1 MKLGSEDRRV
11 LSKSEIDAR
20 VNQMLECSIISEEV
34 IDVFDA
40 MGIQRPEISILSE
53 EFLEEIRGI
62 KKKNLAVEKTFRK
75 QYQIY

>member
-62 KKKNLAVEKTFRK
+62 K
-75 QYQIY
+75 

>member
-1 MKLGSEDRRV
+1 VKLGSEDRRV

-62 KKKNLAVEKTFRK
+62 K
-75 QYQIY
+75 

>member
-53 EFLEEIRGI
+53 EFLKKSEELSKR
-62 KKKNLAVEKTFRK
+62 T
-75 QYQIY
+75 

>member
-1 MKLGSEDRRV
+1 
-11 LSKSEIDAR
+11 
-20 VNQMLECSIISEEV
+20 MLECSIISEEV

-62 KKKNLAVEKTFRK
+62 K
-75 QYQIY
+75 

>member
-34 IDVFDA
+34 IDVFVCN
-40 MGIQRPEISILSE
+40 GFSNTEIYILSE

-62 KKKNLAVEKTFRK
+62 K
-75 QYQIY
+75 